1 MTVSITR
8 CCKSVAESAA
18 MSAAYW
24 RPLLALALCAF
35 VAVARAG
42 SIEPLSGS
50 LSAGEDANYQLTAE
64 FGIDLGPHLEEVVSR
79 GVPLYF
85 NLDFELLRPR
95 WYWLNER
102 VAEENIVHR
111 LSYHALTRQY
121 RLSSGALHQNF
132 ATFAEALS
140 VLSHVVV
147 LHVVDKSVLKTG
159 ETYNASLRLSLDRSQ
174 LPKPFQVES
183 IASRDWQVDTK
194 VLRWQFIPLDKNNF
208 GHEAK

>member
-1 MTVSITR
+1 M
-8 CCKSVAESAA
+8 
-18 MSAAYW
+18 
-24 RPLLALALCAF
+24 
-35 VAVARAG
+35 ARAG

-50 LSAGEDANYQLTAE
+50 LSAGDDANYQLTAE
-64 FGIDLGPHLEEVVSR
+64 FGIDLGSHLEEVVSR

-85 NLDFELLRPR
+85 NLEFELLRPR

-132 ATFAEALS
+132 ATFGEALR

-159 ETYNASLRLSLDRSQ
+159 ETYNASLRLSLDRAQ

-183 IASRDWQVDTK
+183 IASKDWQVDTK